1 MSKVLD
7 IQNSLVTSLK
17 SGDSEKVSTYRLIIS
32 ELKNY
37 AIDQKVP
44 VENLTDGQ
52 VEAVL
57 EKQAKQRKDSIE
69 AYTKASREDLV
80 KKEQAELDIIQSLLP
95 QKLSKEETEKI
106 VDQLISDLNI
116 TQMSQMGLIMAEISK
131 KYGTSVDK
139 ALVSQLTKQKLS

>member
-7 IQNSLVTSLK
+7 IQNSLVSSLK

-32 ELKNY
+32 DLKNY

-44 VENLTDGQ
+44 VENLTDDQ
-52 VEAVL
+52 VDSVL
-57 EKQAKQRKDSIE
+57 EKQAKQRKDSID

-80 KKEQAELDIIQSLLP
+80 NKEQAELDIIQSLLP
-95 QKLSKEETEKI
+95 QKLSEAETEKV
-106 VDQLISDLNI
+106 VDQLISELNV
-116 TQMSQMGLIMAEISK
+116 TSMQQMGQIMGEISK

-139 ALVSQLTKQKLS
+139 GLVSQIVKQKLS